1 MEENYSASFAIK
13 KWLLQNLLNERTQ
26 AVLKG
31 AVSRHLYKKFRHWE
45 RKFAPCKGIHGRLG
59 FWIPRVDS
67 GFQALDFAG
76 IFCQWNM
83 DSGLQSFLGS
93 GLLGLYAGFQSPSLP
108 IPLEKL
114 PGFPYNK
121 LTKWHLKR

>member
-1 MEENYSASFAIK
+1 M
-13 KWLLQNLLNERTQ
+13 RTQ

-31 AVSRHLYKKFRHWE
+31 AVSRHLYQNSDI
-45 RKFAPCKGIHGRLG
+45 RKENSPHVRESMVVLDSG
-59 FWIPRVDS
+59 FHAVDS

-108 IPLEKL
+108 IAQEKL

-121 LTKWHLKR
+121 RTKWHLKC